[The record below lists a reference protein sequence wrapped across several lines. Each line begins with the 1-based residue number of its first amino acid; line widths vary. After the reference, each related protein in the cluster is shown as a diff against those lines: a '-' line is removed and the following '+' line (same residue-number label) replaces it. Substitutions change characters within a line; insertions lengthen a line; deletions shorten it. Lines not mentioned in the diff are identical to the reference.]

1 MAWGGFGYTLAAGVE
16 LKPAYSHVHG
26 LHSDTAMA
34 AGLQAYDRSLLK
46 HVNQSLFAWRNLLD
60 YGFHLVNKPVLFEL
74 AEHQCQ
80 RMLVA
85 ELARWLPSGGCDL
98 MARDIEQQLISR
110 YSGGTS
116 SRG

>member
-34 AGLQAYDRSLLK
+34 AELQAYDRSLLK

-60 YGFHLVNKPVLFEL
+60 YGFHLVNKPVYLS
-74 AEHQCQ
+74 
-80 RMLVA
+80 
-85 ELARWLPSGGCDL
+85 WLSTSVSECWSPSWPDGFHL
-98 MARDIEQQLISR
+98 EAA
-110 YSGGTS
+110 T
-116 SRG
+116 